1 MDQGETVALLR
12 LIRQGWPEQAIDPDA
27 VEFWHGAME
36 DVPFAEAKAALRAYS
51 RTAKFKPVPAEL
63 RELIATAAV
72 APSLIP
78 EEAWAEVR
86 SEARRVG
93 FNRPPTF
100 HRGVFHR
107 EEPRFSSPLIE
118 RAVQAVGW
126 ETICTGNNERGF
138 IRDQFVKALAAI
150 ARHEV
155 KRAQAGEATGTD
167 PVLPEGVTAI
177 GRGAAD

>member
-1 MDQGETVALLR
+1 MNATEAEQLVGILEAAYPNHPTKPATASGYFLGLRDLPFVTVMAAAEEVMRTSRFFPTVAE
-12 LIRQGWPEQAIDPDA
+12 IREI
-27 VEFWHGAME
+27 V
-36 DVPFAEAKAALRAYS
+36 
-51 RTAKFKPVPAEL
+51 
-63 RELIATAAV
+63 ATSEV
-72 APSLIP
+72 AGDLIP

-167 PVLPEGVTAI
+167 PALPEGVTAI